1 MYPFAGLPE
10 NLAAFCGVLRRGYG
24 FQIGPAELG
33 DAARALELVPLLDER
48 AVRDAL
54 RPILCSSAE
63 EARRFDHAFRE
74 FFLPE
79 GAGVPQEQLPPRP
92 AQRQSAMSAAS
103 EPRARRPPADVNVD
117 ETEDGVQRSPIGIS
131 ETEAEEPELLRT
143 AYSPWRGEGD
153 APTLARADEAWR
165 AAAGRFVR
173 RVTIGRS
180 RRWRPALRGRRF
192 DLRRTLRASVQTGG
206 EIGRPRWLARTRRN
220 PRFVMLIDGSRSMAL
235 YTDPALRMAVALA
248 SVTTRVEVFAFSTT
262 VRNVTRDVRRAA
274 AGERRAMPS
283 LHHAWGGGTSIGR
296 CLHEFTRTDGGR
308 LLGRDTLV
316 IVVSDGLDL
325 GPPEILRDAMREL
338 HARSAGIVW
347 LNPLL
352 ATPGYEPTA
361 LGMHVALPFV
371 TTFASV
377 SDAVSFDR
385 LVPRV
390 NRR

>member
-10 NLAAFCGVLRRGYG
+10 NLAAFCGVLRRFYG
-24 FQIGPAELG
+24 FHIGPAELR

-54 RPILCSSAE
+54 RPILSSSAE
-63 EARRFDHAFRE
+63 EARSFDRAFRE

-79 GAGVPQEQLPPRP
+79 GAGVRQDRMPPPALQRVSNATPSGETGGRRP
-92 AQRQSAMSAAS
+92 AD
-103 EPRARRPPADVNVD
+103 DVGEE
-117 ETEDGVQRSPIGIS
+117 ETERGVRRTVIGIS
-131 ETEAEEPELLRT
+131 EREAEEQAPLHT
-143 AYSPWRGEGD
+143 AYSPLPGEGE

-173 RVTIGRS
+173 RVRIGRS
-180 RRWRPALRGRRF
+180 RRWRPAARGRRF
-192 DLRRTLRASVQTGG
+192 DVRRTLRASVQTGG
-206 EIGRPRWLARTRRN
+206 EVGRPRWLARPRRN
-220 PRFVMLIDGSRSMAL
+220 PSFVMLIDGSRSMAP
-235 YTDPALRMAVALA
+235 YTGPALRMAVALA

-274 AGERRAMPS
+274 AGERREVPG

-296 CLHEFTRTDGGR
+296 CLHEFLRIHGGR

-316 IVVSDGLDL
+316 IIVSDGLDL
-325 GPPEILRDAMREL
+325 APPEILRDAMREL
-338 HARSAGIVW
+338 RARSAGIVW

-352 ATPGYEPTA
+352 DTHRYQPTA
-361 LGMHVALPFV
+361 AGMHVALPFV

-377 SDAVSFDR
+377 TDAMSLDR
-385 LVPRV
+385 LAVRPPV
-390 NRR
+390 